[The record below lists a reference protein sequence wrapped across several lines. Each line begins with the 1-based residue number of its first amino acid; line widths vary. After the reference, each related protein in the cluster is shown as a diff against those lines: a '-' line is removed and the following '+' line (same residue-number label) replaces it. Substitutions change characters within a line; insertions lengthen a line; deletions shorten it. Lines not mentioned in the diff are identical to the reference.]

1 MEGDEFSF
9 DNDYNLQVKDFQ
21 HYIFS
26 LFKKLLIFLYHELFS
41 CIWCLMFWINSKRHN
56 VHLFLLFDICFISFF
71 FLFPLSKFLQL
82 DEIRK
87 MKL

>member
-26 LFKKLLIFLYHELFS
+26 LFKKLL
-41 CIWCLMFWINSKRHN
+41 
-56 VHLFLLFDICFISFF
+56 FF
-71 FLFPLSKFLQL
+71 FCIMNCFHVSGALNVL
-82 DEIRK
+82 DK
-87 MKL
+87 

>member
-56 VHLFLLFDICFISFF
+56 VHRFLLFNFMFYFFCISFIKI
-71 FLFPLSKFLQL
+71 LTT
-82 DEIRK
+82 R
-87 MKL
+87 

>member
-26 LFKKLLIFLYHELFS
+26 LFKKLLIFFVSWTVFMYLVL
-41 CIWCLMFWINSKRHN
+41 NA
-56 VHLFLLFDICFISFF
+56 
-71 FLFPLSKFLQL
+71 L
-82 DEIRK
+82 DRQQK
-87 MKL
+87 A